1 MDAFINLFT
10 NGAWIDYDDDDDDD
24 GGDYVLLQG

>member
-10 NGAWIDYDDDDDDD
+10 NGAWIDDDDDDDD

>member
-10 NGAWIDYDDDDDDD
+10 NGAWIDYDDDDDD

>member
-10 NGAWIDYDDDDDDD
+10 NGAWIDYDDDDD